1 MNDNYKNE
9 FAKSANKHMYIGM
22 VNESTLKKE
31 GGPLIVKNSEGIY
44 LDMVE
49 KK

>member
-44 LDMVE
+44 LTSY
-49 KK
+49 